1 MVGEESMLSRLLARF
16 YLNGVFAVQ
25 LGVAAF
31 GLAFVLLLR
40 PAVQD
45 VEADKKD
52 KATTGPL
59 YALKRAVQLSMTKE
73 MALLGVTFFYT
84 GQNVKVP

>member
-1 MVGEESMLSRLLARF
+1 MPSMLSARF
-16 YLNGVFAVQ
+16 LLTNVSAVQ

-52 KATTGPL
+52 KATTGPM

-84 GQNVKVP
+84 GQYVKVP